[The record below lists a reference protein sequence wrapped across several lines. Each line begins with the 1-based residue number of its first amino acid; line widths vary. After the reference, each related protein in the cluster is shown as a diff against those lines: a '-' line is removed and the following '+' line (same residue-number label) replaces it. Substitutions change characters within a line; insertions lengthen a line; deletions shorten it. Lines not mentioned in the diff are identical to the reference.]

1 MGTLDRRSG
10 QERREIARYPVNI
23 NVEWE
28 GTVGRKP
35 GTISDLS
42 ISGCFVMCSG
52 EVDDGEHVK
61 IFLPLA
67 DGMKVEFRGEVVNH
81 VLEIGFAVRFVE
93 MTGSRK
99 EFLTKLIE
107 SVKVK
112 K

>member
-1 MGTLDRRSG
+1 MAVLDRRSG
-10 QERREIARYPVNI
+10 QERREDVRYPVNI

-28 GTVGRKP
+28 GAVGRHP
-35 GTISDLS
+35 GTISDIS
-42 ISGCFVMCSG
+42 INGCFVMCSG
-52 EVDDGEHVK
+52 EVDEGENVK

-81 VLEIGFAVRFVE
+81 ALEIGFAVRFIK
-93 MTGSRK
+93 MTDSRK

-107 SVKVK
+107 SVKIK